1 MVLYIIYI
9 PKNIRTDETI
19 LKKHEEEVLSE
30 SDDGISKIWR
40 TPVTKYNIRDFYV
53 DDTQEESYLPLRLIV
68 AHEEHCFKKYYRRRE
83 RSAVFAIEL
92 VLAGS
97 IYFIQEGKKY
107 HVMPGEVFL
116 VHLGRNCSYWP
127 EEYCQRLSCTI
138 SGKSLQAVV
147 HATGLFECDV
157 VKLKSPESLEKME
170 KLMRL
175 CMDEYKHK
183 KPQFRIRA
191 SELVYRL
198 LMELARINHIQ
209 DKPELLEKAVEL
221 LEHHLS
227 KTLSLNELAA
237 LLGSSRSSLTRIF
250 AQYLNETPINYFIRL
265 KMDAAKSLLQN
276 TSMQIQEIADYIGYS
291 NSLYFSS
298 EFKKRVGKCPR
309 EYRKCTR
316 NFEKTS

>member
-1 MVLYIIYI
+1 M
-9 PKNIRTDETI
+9 KNR
-19 LKKHEEEVLSE
+19 KEEVLTE

-40 TPVTKYNIRDFYV
+40 TPVSKYNIRDFYS
-53 DDTQEESYLPLRLIV
+53 DDTQEEGYLPLRLIV

-83 RSAVFAIEL
+83 RSAVFAIEF

-97 IYFIQEGKKY
+97 IHFVQEGKKY
-107 HVMPGEVFL
+107 HIRPGEVFL

-127 EEYCQRLSCTI
+127 DEYCQRLSCTI
-138 SGKSLQAVV
+138 SGKSLQSVL
-147 HATGLFECDV
+147 HAAGLFECDV
-157 VKLKSPESLEKME
+157 VKLKSAESRQKME
-170 KLMRL
+170 KLMRA

-198 LMELARINHIQ
+198 LMELARINHAQ
-209 DKPELLEKAVEL
+209 NKPELLEKAVEL
-221 LEHHLS
+221 MEHHLS
-227 KTLSLNELAA
+227 KTLSLSELAA
-237 LLGSSRSSLTRIF
+237 LLGSSRSSLARTF

-276 TSMQIQEIADYIGYS
+276 TNMQIQEIADYVGYN

-298 EFKKRVGKCPR
+298 EFKKRVGKSPR
-309 EYRKCTR
+309 EYRKYTR
-316 NFEKTS
+316 TF